1 MQNIL
6 ISYSGNWADEIS
18 ISGYVLTDAKGLEYW
33 RACADYSIN
42 VFGDID
48 ICVGTNEN
56 IVHSSI
62 EEYFSRILITNLSYE
77 QVKAFEIV
85 EATGVS
91 RGFTQALSAVITR
104 YEDDMGLKYSNIF

>member
-1 MQNIL
+1 MRNIL
-6 ISYSGNWADEIS
+6 ITYSGNWADEIS
-18 ISGYVLTDAKGLEYW
+18 VSGYVLADTKGLEYW
-33 RACADYSIN
+33 RMCAKHSIDTRGEIN
-42 VFGDID
+42 ID
-48 ICVGTNEN
+48 IGTNEN